1 MESKESWFTTNF
13 LIFSFALFLYMYV
26 QYMYM
31 YSMFSKPV
39 VMHYYR
45 KERLLKMMVNAMS
58 TSSIKKRERKRYA
71 IDI

>member
-13 LIFSFALFLYMYV
+13 LIFSFALYL
-26 QYMYM
+26 YMYM